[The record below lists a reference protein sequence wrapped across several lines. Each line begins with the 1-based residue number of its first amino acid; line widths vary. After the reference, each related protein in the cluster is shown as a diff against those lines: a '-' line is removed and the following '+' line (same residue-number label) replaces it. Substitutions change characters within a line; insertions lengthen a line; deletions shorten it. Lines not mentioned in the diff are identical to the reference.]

1 MTRFTVSFS
10 LIFCF
15 FLFSFSLFG
24 NPNSDPKIKK
34 CLDIYNTGVKFHRA
48 GRGYYHEGFSQFKR
62 AKKESNND
70 HRVSLLQ
77 GAYDNSHKGIQEL
90 TIAIDILTK
99 ALAACPTDIHP
110 KISKVI
116 EDSRNDQST
125 IGTFMLGI
133 RTQEPKIVEPIVK

>member
-1 MTRFTVSFS
+1 MIRYVASFC
-10 LIFCF
+10 LF
-15 FLFSFSLFG
+15 FSSFLLSFSLFG

-34 CLDIYNTGVKFHRA
+34 CLNIYNTGVKFHRA

-62 AKKESNND
+62 AKKESSND

-77 GAYDNSHKGIQEL
+77 GAYDNSYKGVQEL
-90 TIAIDILTK
+90 TIAINILTK
-99 ALAACPTDIHP
+99 ALAACPSDIHP
-110 KISKVI
+110 KISKLI

-133 RTQEPKIVEPIVK
+133 RTQEPKIVEPEVK